1 MLNPDINSRRSFL
14 KQSSLVTAGTMLAP
28 NFLHAFSN
36 RNTNGFNGKR
46 LIVIQ
51 LSGGNDGLNTII
63 PYRNDLY
70 YQLRPSLSYQKS
82 EVLNLTTE
90 LGINPG
96 MSGLR
101 EIFDR
106 GDACII
112 NNVGYPNPNR
122 SHFRSMDIWH
132 TGSDAENYWSTGWLG
147 RYLDHECH
155 DPLQY
160 QAVEMDDS
168 VSLAMR
174 GDTYKGFSVSKPA
187 NMYNTVKRIKLDHYE
202 ETTNENLNY
211 LYKTLADTQQSAR
224 YIYEKSKIYTSKVSY
239 PDTKFGKQ
247 MKSMAELIISG
258 IESQVYYVSLTGFD
272 THARQKNQ
280 QQHLLKQYGDALLAL
295 SKDLKQHDQW
305 DNTLIFTFSEF
316 GRRVQENASRGTDH
330 GAANNIFI
338 VGGKLKKAGIMN
350 ESADLANLDK
360 GDLVH
365 SVDFRSV
372 YATLLDKWLKCDA
385 DKILKQSFER
395 LRFV

>member
-1 MLNPDINSRRSFL
+1 MNSRRSFL

-36 RNTNGFNGKR
+36 RNTHGFNGKR

-70 YQLRPSLSYQKS
+70 YQLRPSLSYQKR

-90 LGINPG
+90 LGLNPG
-96 MSGLR
+96 MSGLK

-174 GDTYKGFSVSKPA
+174 GDRHKGFSVSKPA
-187 NMYNTVKRIKLDHYE
+187 NMYNTVKRIKLNHYK

-224 YIYEKSKIYTSKVSY
+224 YIYEKSKIYASKVSY
-239 PDTKFGKQ
+239 PNTKFGKQ

-280 QQHLLKQYGDALLAL
+280 QQHLLKQYSDALLAL

-305 DNTLIFTFSEF
+305 DDTLIFTFSEF

-338 VGGKLKKAGIMN
+338 SGGKLKKAGIMN

-365 SVDFRSV
+365 SIDFRSV

>member
-28 NFLHAFSN
+28 NFLHAFSS

-63 PYRNDLY
+63 PYRNDRY

-90 LGINPG
+90 LGLNPG

-174 GDTYKGFSVSKPA
+174 GDMHKGFSVSKPA

-247 MKSMAELIISG
+247 IKSMAELIISG

-280 QQHLLKQYGDALLAL
+280 QQHLLNQYSDALLAL

-338 VGGKLKKAGIMN
+338 IGGKLKKAGIMN

-385 DKILKQSFER
+385 DKILRQSFER